1 MLVPI
6 HIQLQGLLLNPVFL
20 SCLFSWFGAQL
31 VKTIIMLLKGRI
43 RSIKELFALLV
54 WRTGGMP
61 SSHSAIVSAMATSIG
76 IRSGLDSDVFVLSM
90 CFSLVVIRDAL
101 GVRRAN
107 GLQAKA
113 LNEMG
118 KELSKKEIIMY
129 KPVKEV
135 HGHQPIEVFVGVLFG
150 ISMAVGFCFL

>member
-1 MLVPI
+1 ML
-6 HIQLQGLLLNPVFL
+6 F
-20 SCLFSWFGAQL
+20 
-31 VKTIIMLLKGRI
+31 
-43 RSIKELFALLV
+43 RS
-54 WRTGGMP
+54 
-61 SSHSAIVSAMATSIG
+61 
-76 IRSGLDSDVFVLSM
+76 DSDVFVLSM

-118 KELSKKEIIMY
+118 KELSKKEIIIY

-135 HGHQPIEVFVGVLFG
+135 HGHKPIEVLVGVLFG
-150 ISMAVGFCFL
+150 ISMAVGFCIL

>member
-6 HIQLQGLLLNPVFL
+6 RIQLQSLLLNPVFL

-31 VKTIIMLLKGRI
+31 VKTVIMLLKGRI
-43 RSIKELFALLV
+43 RSIKELFALLI

-61 SSHSAIVSAMATSIG
+61 SSHSAIVSAMTTSIG
-76 IRSGLDSDVFVLSM
+76 IRAGLDSDLFVLSM